1 MPTGDNSAL
10 QAIAC
15 IVILIL
21 CAYGGG
27 RIHQWYKH
35 GMDRDRS
42 FRDGFSHGYHALFP
56 IAARGVRAGG
66 RPTDQSSPGRPQKAR
81 H

>member
-1 MPTGDNSAL
+1 MPTGDNSAF

-15 IVILIL
+15 IAIAIL

-56 IAARGVRAGG
+56 IAARATRAGG
-66 RPTDQSSPGRPQKAR
+66 HPADPASPAR
-81 H
+81 RQRARR